1 MTSEKLIMSE
11 TVKKL
16 ARSEKDTG
24 SPEVQIALLTQKINI
39 LTEHFKKHKKDYHS
53 RRGLLKMVSVRKK
66 LLKYIKKTKPDIY
79 QTTIHQLSLR
89 K

>member
-1 MTSEKLIMSE
+1 MTSKQLIMSE
-11 TVKKL
+11 NVKKL

-39 LTEHFKKHKKDYHS
+39 LTGHFKKHKKDYHS

-79 QTTIHQLSLR
+79 QTTINQLSLR

>member
-79 QTTIHQLSLR
+79 QATISQLSLR

>member
-1 MTSEKLIMSE
+1 MTSEQLIMSE

-66 LLKYIKKTKPDIY
+66 LLKYIKKTKPEIY
-79 QTTIHQLSLR
+79 HTTINQLSLR

>member
-1 MTSEKLIMSE
+1 MNQA
-11 TVKKL
+11 VKSL

-24 SPEVQIALLTQKINI
+24 SSEVQIALLTKKIEN

-53 RRGLLKMVSVRKK
+53 KRGLVKMVSQRKK
-66 LLKYIKKTKPDIY
+66 LLSYIKKTSPEIY
-79 QTTIHQLSLR
+79 QTTISQLSLR